1 MLRIPHNHQR
11 VQPRKGDTEMKLG
24 TLMTFK
30 SIVCILTGVV
40 FLVFPGQW
48 LYLLRIDL
56 DSAGTY
62 LARLFGAAFILI
74 GLFLWMTRAVTDP
87 TTRRAVTLSVFVG
100 DTIALIVALI
110 AQLSGVTFLLGWGIV
125 LIYLLWVI
133 GFGYFQFAKPSTT

>member
-1 MLRIPHNHQR
+1 
-11 VQPRKGDTEMKLG
+11 MKLG